1 MAALH
6 SALTALAATAWLTE
20 AMLLDGG
27 FPRALAGFGG
37 RAAEN
42 DDAQAR
48 RPGERPAEGSNNTRG
63 HDKVVLVSC
72 GGGGDAPA
80 PGHARCQKPDARSS
94 GREVI
99 SAREESNTNN
109 TSWRH
114 QAARRAPRAAALYD
128 TVMMWDAKQP
138 DVQLHGQPAEFE
150 AIYRTGALQPVPACH
165 LQTTTRRLGTGLD
178 QDPVGTSNLCSP
190 DTTCLCS
197 NTTLQYSLSTCIQG
211 DCSFTDQLKVA
222 ELNNELCINQHIE
235 NQGAPVVWVGVGMGI
250 ATLLCVALRLTSRH
264 LIAQEFWLDD
274 WAMLGAAIIYCGI
287 IVTDVL
293 DHKLGLGR
301 HLWKVEIANIIPLT
315 KVFLSS
321 ELLYLAVL
329 VFTKISILLFYLRVF
344 TRTWFRTSVK
354 LMIAFVALWGVAFI
368 LVAIFQCRP
377 IHGAWDKTVPA
388 VCINVQ
394 SLAYSA
400 AAIGI
405 AQDLLILILPLPEL
419 QSLQMR
425 LEKKVHTLALF
436 SIGSFACITSIVRL
450 RFLITF
456 GNSKD
461 PTWDNVTPAIWSLI
475 EINVA
480 MICACLPAIRVI
492 VVHWIPSLG
501 FESIASATPSN
512 SKSNASS
519 SNPGTQHPSRLDTL
533 EEGHE
538 LSNTVPS
545 KQPKFSIYRSVT
557 SRSETGSEDDLMD
570 YSTPADAVRCVDI
583 EAVHHGSEKA

>member
-1 MAALH
+1 
-6 SALTALAATAWLTE
+6 
-20 AMLLDGG
+20 MLD
-27 FPRALAGFGG
+27 
-37 RAAEN
+37 AE
-42 DDAQAR
+42 QR
-48 RPGERPAEGSNNTRG
+48 Y
-63 HDKVVLVSC
+63 VQ
-72 GGGGDAPA
+72 
-80 PGHARCQKPDARSS
+80 RCKCP
-94 GREVI
+94 
-99 SAREESNTNN
+99 
-109 TSWRH
+109 
-114 QAARRAPRAAALYD
+114 
-128 TVMMWDAKQP
+128 
-138 DVQLHGQPAEFE
+138 LHGQPE
-150 AIYRTGALQPVPACH
+150 
-165 LQTTTRRLGTGLD
+165 
-178 QDPVGTSNLCSP
+178 
-190 DTTCLCS
+190 
-197 NTTLQYSLSTCIQG
+197 
-211 DCSFTDQLKVA
+211 VA
-222 ELNNELCINQHIE
+222 ELNNGLCTNQHIE
-235 NQGAPVVWVGVGMGI
+235 NQGAQVVWVGVGMGI
-250 ATLLCVALRLTSRH
+250 ATLICVALRLISRY
-264 LIAQEFWLDD
+264 LIAHEFWLDD

-293 DHKLGLGR
+293 DYELGLGR
-301 HLWKVEIANIIPLT
+301 HLWNVEIANIIPLT

-354 LMIAFVALWGVAFI
+354 LMIAFVALWGVAFV
-368 LVAIFQCRP
+368 LAAIFQCRP

-388 VCINVQ
+388 ECINVQ

-405 AQDLLILILPLPEL
+405 AQDLLILILPIPEL

-425 LEKKVHTLALF
+425 LQKKIHTLGMF

-461 PTWDNVTPAIWSLI
+461 PTWDNVTPAIWSLV

-492 VVHWIPSLG
+492 IVRWIPALG
-501 FESIASATPSN
+501 LESTASATRSN

-519 SNPGTQHPSRLDTL
+519 SNPGTRQPSQLDTVQ
-533 EEGHE
+533 EGHE

-545 KQPKFSIYRSVT
+545 KQPKLSIYRSAT
-557 SRSETGSEDDLMD
+557 SISRTGSEDDLMD
-570 YSTPADAVRCVDI
+570 STPADAIRCVDI